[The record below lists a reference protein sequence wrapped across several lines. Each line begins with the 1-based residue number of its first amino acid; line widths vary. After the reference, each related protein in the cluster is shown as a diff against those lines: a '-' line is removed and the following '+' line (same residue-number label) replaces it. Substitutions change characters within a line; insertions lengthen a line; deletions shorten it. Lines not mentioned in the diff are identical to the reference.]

1 MNRCY
6 KLKKIHIFN
15 HITFLHC
22 LFGETSVLLRPLLP
36 DSFSPSPSTRYVT
49 FKVGNKAVL
58 PCGWKP
64 RLGEVTPPICHIQW
78 KTPAK
83 TVFELRGGRKWQ
95 AQELEGQANVPAE
108 TLESGDCSLII
119 SDVQI
124 SDAGRYESFMV
135 VDAAGRK
142 SRVFIQSVQLSV
154 FDHKSL
160 QSHALGDDLVLDL
173 YTPRAF
179 MAIFQGRNS
188 SDWSVLWTQGDN
200 DSRRVQKDGLR
211 EQLTVKKLKPED
223 EGTYR
228 VMDEHGLAISTV
240 LLSVEGETAELMSA
254 NHTAGKTTLVTR
266 RLNKMLILFVLSSV
280 VESCQ

>member
-1 MNRCY
+1 KCCCSDSCR
-6 KLKKIHIFN
+6 FF
-15 HITFLHC
+15 T
-22 LFGETSVLLRPLLP
+22 PLLCFLVGSRV

-154 FDHKSL
+154 FGQLLEERNPENSL
-160 QSHALGDDLVLDL
+160 HVKLQTILDVVCP
-173 YTPRAF
+173 PR
-179 MAIFQGRNS
+179 RNS

-254 NHTAGKTTLVTR
+254 NHNEAVTISRSALLTLTVGITS
-266 RLNKMLILFVLSSV
+266 VLV
-280 VESCQ
+280 PHLP